1 MRAFYLAFV
10 LLAGLSSAQSISV
23 TVKGNQG
30 PWQWSQSLNPSFNYG
45 ASDNAPPLVVSGS
58 SGLPFPVGGVLTVT
72 YVSGQV
78 NVSPGTGLP
87 PTDANGYLG
96 NTADNKVSPTCGSY
110 PSYFMNPS
118 RYPIY
123 TSELVGTFANNGVIV
138 GTPFPVRNGPSQ
150 LTIPSGANQLLLGVN
165 DNCFADNT
173 GSWQLNVTYSPP
185 GSPTILNGGIV
196 NAASYAVANNVGAPV
211 APGSLA
217 AIFTSPLAT
226 QPATFNTP
234 TLPNSLSGVSVTFGG
249 FTAPM
254 VAVVTPSGQNPQV
267 NVQVPF
273 EVLPQGGTT
282 VTVPVVITVN
292 STPSAP
298 VDATI
303 VRTAPGIFTI
313 PPTGQGNAILVYANP
328 ATGAATIAG
337 PVTASLG
344 YPSAPIPRGTT
355 GYFYV
360 TGLGGL
366 TPAVADGSGN
376 CPASTGLC
384 YAATPLVYIGA
395 GSAAMSVP
403 VLFAGQ
409 APGFPGV
416 YQVNITIPQNAPT
429 GDAVSLVVKSLD
441 STVASN
447 TATIAIQ

>member
-1 MRAFYLAFV
+1 MRASFLTLMI
-10 LLAGLSSAQSISV
+10 LLAGVSSAQSISV
-23 TVKGNQG
+23 TVNGNQG
-30 PWQWSQSLNPSFNYG
+30 PWQQSLNPGFSYG
-45 ASDNAPPLVVSGS
+45 PTPADSAAPLIVSGS
-58 SGLPFPVGGVLTVT
+58 SALPFPAGGVLTVT

-87 PTDANGYLG
+87 PTDANGYVQ

-110 PSYFMNPS
+110 PSFFMNPS

-123 TSELVGTFANNGVIV
+123 SSELVGTFANNGVIV
-138 GTPFPVRNGPSQ
+138 GTPFPVRNGPAQ
-150 LTIPSGANQLLLGVN
+150 LTIPQGANQLLLGVN
-165 DNCFADNT
+165 DNCYADNT
-173 GSWQLNVTYSPP
+173 GSWQLNVSYSPP

-196 NAASYAVANNVGAPV
+196 NAASFAVANGVGSPV

-226 QPATFNTP
+226 QPATFSTP
-234 TLPNSLSGVSVTFGG
+234 ALPPSLSGVSVTFGG
-249 FTAPM
+249 VTAPM

-273 EVLPQGGTT
+273 EALPSGASAA
-282 VTVPVVITVN
+282 TVPVVVTVN
-292 STPSAP
+292 GTSSAP
-298 VDATI
+298 VQASI
-303 VRTAPGIFTI
+303 VRSAPGIFTI
-313 PPTGQGNAILVYANP
+313 PPTGQGNAILVFTNP

-337 PVTASLG
+337 PAGASLG

-360 TGLGGL
+360 TGLGSL
-366 TPAVADGSGN
+366 TPAVTDGSGV

-384 YAATPLVYIGA
+384 YAGTPLVFLGGI
-395 GSAAMSVP
+395 SVQP
-403 VLFAGQ
+403 LFAGQ

-416 YQVNITIPQNAPT
+416 YQLNITIPQGAPT
-429 GDAVSLVVKSLD
+429 GNAVPLVVKSID
-441 STVASN
+441 STVTSN